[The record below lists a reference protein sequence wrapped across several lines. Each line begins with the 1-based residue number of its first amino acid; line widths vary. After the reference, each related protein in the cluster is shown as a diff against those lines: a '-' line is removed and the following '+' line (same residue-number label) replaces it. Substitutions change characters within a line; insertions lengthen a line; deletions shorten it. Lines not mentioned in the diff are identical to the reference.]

1 MEKRLYKS
9 TQDRAIMGVCG
20 GIAEYF
26 EMDSVIV
33 RLLAVIFTLMGGAG
47 ILAYI
52 IAAIVIPERPNSD
65 INDAYNQTYEHNEQS
80 EETEKHQVTAKG
92 KNSSKLAL
100 GIVLVFVG
108 IYLLLKVFLPFFD
121 GRILV
126 AGALILIGIGVIA
139 MK

>member
-9 TQDRAIMGVCG
+9 SKDRAIMGVCG

-52 IAAIVIPERPNSD
+52 IAAIVIPERPSEILNE
-65 INDAYNQTYEHNEQS
+65 AYNQTYENGEYKEKPAS
-80 EETEKHQVTAKG
+80 TEKG
-92 KNSSKLAL
+92 KQSSKLAI
-100 GIVLVFVG
+100 GIVFVFLGV
-108 IYLLLKVFLPFFD
+108 YLLLKVFIPFFD
-121 GRILV
+121 GRILL
-126 AGALILIGIGVIA
+126 AAALILIGIGVIA
-139 MK
+139 VK